1 MEPVK
6 PGEWRGEGS
15 MFHHGDTDDE
25 EESFEKGKMSNS
37 EVKKYVDSVIC
48 QRCLTECPSRGGSE
62 GGQHKMGGWR
72 EPERYYNGEGM
83 CLALGFL
90 NLFSGVP
97 YCPLSM
103 ARNNS

>member
-62 GGQHKMGGWR
+62 GGSIKWVDGESQRDTTMGR
-72 EPERYYNGEGM
+72 A
-83 CLALGFL
+83 CALHSAF
-90 NLFSGVP
+90 
-97 YCPLSM
+97 
-103 ARNNS
+103 